1 MIVKGKAI
9 YHAATGRFNTA
20 GSMKLK
26 SFYVVAQSAKNI
38 LRGAVFSGGRGDRQ
52 LRGKDIS
59 LLIKAFH
66 GSLLSPDSFVHRAGY
81 YAPVPNND
89 ISTTVII

>member
-38 LRGAVFSGGRGDRQ
+38 LQGAVFSGGRDRQ

-59 LLIKAFH
+59 LLIKAFLTDRCCLQTH
-66 GSLLSPDSFVHRAGY
+66 SCIEQDITHRY
-81 YAPVPNND
+81 RIM
-89 ISTTVII
+89 ISRPQ